1 MPTPTKPIDPAMLS
15 WAEQRYD
22 RARELVVR
30 AIDAHG
36 LWQERYQQI
45 LNGRPTSETI
55 TEFEDWRS
63 MQPREEKRDE
73 KIYSLTLGVSSIA
86 FMGSLRLRP

>member
-1 MPTPTKPIDPAMLS
+1 MPIPKQPIDPAMRP
-15 WAEQRYD
+15 WDEQRYD

-55 TEFEDWRS
+55 TEFEDW
-63 MQPREEKRDE
+63 QRE
-73 KIYSLTLGVSSIA
+73 G
-86 FMGSLRLRP
+86 RLK